1 MSSKKRLGKGLEDIS
16 HLFLSGVSS
25 APSSDR
31 AQPAVQK
38 RAEGSK
44 SETRVWLALSLVPRL
59 PSAFFTANL
68 SVELARA
75 GKRVLAI
82 ETAPVPSL
90 DEVLGTAPIHPSLND
105 LLEQPQKQITVE
117 GPLGMKLLSFQ
128 LRSEE
133 LQGFA
138 TEEQEILSQVFRK
151 EEEDAEL
158 ILIHAV
164 YEENGAFQRW
174 VSLVQGVVLTVSLNS
189 ETLLQTYQT
198 CKYLYQLQPDLR
210 IGLIVFGDQ
219 DREAAAAGMKRLSD
233 AVLQFLG
240 KSLEWYG
247 MIQDDPLI
255 ERSLTAKVPLTV
267 LARTSN
273 TAAGF
278 SDAAKTLL
286 LGIEGDANRSGSVY
300 SFFGRLQR
308 TVDMV
313 GG

>member
-31 AQPAVQK
+31 VPTVVQK
-38 RAEGSK
+38 PANRLMP
-44 SETRVWLALSLVPRL
+44 ETRVWLALSMVPRL

-68 SVELARA
+68 GVELARA

-82 ETAPVPSL
+82 ETAPVPSM
-90 DEVLGTAPIHPSLND
+90 DEVLGTEPIHPSLSH
-105 LLEQPQKQITVE
+105 LLEQPQKQIAIE

-128 LRSEE
+128 LRSDE
-133 LQGFA
+133 LQGYA
-138 TEEQEILSQVFRK
+138 TEEQEILSQVLRK
-151 EEEDAEL
+151 EEEEAEL
-158 ILIHAV
+158 ILIHAA
-164 YEENGAFQRW
+164 YEESGAFRRW
-174 VSLVQGVVLTVSLNS
+174 VSLVQGVVLTVDLNA

-210 IGLIVFGDQ
+210 IGLLVFGNRDK
-219 DREAAAAGMKRLSD
+219 DAAAAGMKRLSD

-247 MIQDDPLI
+247 MIPDDPLI
-255 ERSLTAKVPLTV
+255 ERSLAVKVPLAA
-267 LARTSN
+267 LDRTSK
-273 TAAGF
+273 AASGF
-278 SDAAKTLL
+278 SGAARNLL
-286 LGIEGDANRSGSVY
+286 LGVEGETNRSGSSY

-308 TVDMV
+308 TADMV

>member
-16 HLFLSGVSS
+16 HLFLSGASS
-25 APSSDR
+25 APSLGR
-31 AQPAVQK
+31 AQPAVQN
-38 RAEGSK
+38 RVGASK
-44 SETRVWLALSLVPRL
+44 SEARVWLALSLVSRL

-90 DEVLGTAPIHPSLND
+90 DEVLGTVPIHPSLND
-105 LLEQPQKQITVE
+105 LLEQPQKQISVE

-133 LQGFA
+133 LQGFS
-138 TEEQEILSQVFRK
+138 TEEQEILAQVLRK
-151 EEEDAEL
+151 EEDDAEL

-164 YEENGAFQRW
+164 YEENGTFQRW
-174 VSLVQGVVLTVSLNS
+174 VSLAKGVVLTVDLNP
-189 ETLLQTYQT
+189 ETLVQTYQV
-198 CKYLYQLQPDLR
+198 CKYLYRLQPDLR
-210 IGLIVFGDQ
+210 IGLLVFGNRDK
-219 DREAAAAGMKRLSD
+219 ETAAAGMKRLSD

-240 KSLEWYG
+240 KSLEGYG
-247 MIQDDPLI
+247 IIPDDPLI

-267 LARTSN
+267 LAPASRTAS
-273 TAAGF
+273 GF
-278 SDAAKTLL
+278 SAAARNLVL
-286 LGIEGDANRSGSVY
+286 SIERDSNHSGSVY
-300 SFFGRLQR
+300 YFFDRLQR
-308 TVDMV
+308 TADMV

>member
-1 MSSKKRLGKGLEDIS
+1 MSSKKRLGKSLEDIS
-16 HLFLSGVSS
+16 YLFLSGVSA
-25 APSSDR
+25 APSLNR
-31 AQPAVQK
+31 VQPAVQK
-38 RAEGSK
+38 RAEGSM

-90 DEVLGTAPIHPSLND
+90 DGVLGTAPIHPSLND
-105 LLEQPQKQITVE
+105 LLEQPQKQIAVE

-128 LRSEE
+128 LRLEA

-138 TEEQEILSQVFRK
+138 AEEQEILSQVLRK

-164 YEENGAFQRW
+164 YEENSAFQRW
-174 VSLVQGVVLTVSLNS
+174 VSLVQGAILTVDLNA
-189 ETLLQTYQT
+189 ETLLKTYQA

-210 IGLIVFGDQ
+210 IGLMVFGNRDK
-219 DREAAAAGMKRLSD
+219 EAAAGMKRLGD

-247 MIQDDPLI
+247 MIPDDPLI
-255 ERSLTAKVPLTV
+255 ERSLSAKVPLTV
-267 LARTSN
+267 LAQTSK
-273 TAAGF
+273 AASGF
-278 SDAAKTLL
+278 SDAARSLL
-286 LGIEGDANRSGSVY
+286 LGIEGNSNRSGSAY
-300 SFFGRLQR
+300 SFFDHLQR
-308 TVDMV
+308 TADMV
-313 GG
+313 EG

>member
-1 MSSKKRLGKGLEDIS
+1 MSAKKRLGKGLEDIS

-25 APSSDR
+25 APSLDR
-31 AQPAVQK
+31 ARPDARKQAK
-38 RAEGSK
+38 RPTSD
-44 SETRVWLALSLVPRL
+44 TRVWLAMSLVPRW

-68 SVELARA
+68 GVELARA

-82 ETAPVPSL
+82 ETAPVPSM
-90 DEVLGTAPIHPSLND
+90 DEVLGTVQIHPSLND
-105 LLEQPQKQITVE
+105 LLEQPQKQIAVE

-128 LRSEE
+128 LRSDD

-138 TEEQEILSQVFRK
+138 AEERDILSQVLRK

-164 YEENGAFQRW
+164 YEESGAFQRW
-174 VSLVQGVVLTVSLNS
+174 VRLVQGVVLTVDLDS
-189 ETLLQTYQT
+189 ETLLQTYQV
-198 CKYLYQLQPDLR
+198 CKYLYQLQQDLR
-210 IGLIVFGDQ
+210 IGLVVFGDR
-219 DREAAAAGMKRLSD
+219 DAAAAAAGMKRLSD

-247 MIQDDPLI
+247 MIPDDPFI
-255 ERSLTAKVPLTV
+255 ERSLTAKVPLTI
-267 LARTSN
+267 LSQASKA
-273 TAAGF
+273 AAGF
-278 SDAAKTLL
+278 SGVARNLL
-286 LGIEGDANRSGSVY
+286 AGVGGDSNRSGTAY

-308 TVDMV
+308 TVDMI

>member
-1 MSSKKRLGKGLEDIS
+1 MSSKKRLGKSLEDIS
-16 HLFLSGVSS
+16 YLFLSGVSA
-25 APSSDR
+25 APSLNR
-31 AQPAVQK
+31 VQPAVQK
-38 RAEGSK
+38 RAEGSM

-128 LRSEE
+128 LRSEA

-138 TEEQEILSQVFRK
+138 AEEQEILSQVLRK

-164 YEENGAFQRW
+164 YEETGAFQRW
-174 VSLVQGVVLTVSLNS
+174 VSLVQGAILTVDLNS
-189 ETLLQTYQT
+189 ETLLQTYQA

-210 IGLIVFGDQ
+210 IGLMVFGNRDK
-219 DREAAAAGMKRLSD
+219 EAAAAGMKRLSD

-247 MIQDDPLI
+247 MIPDDPLI

-267 LARTSN
+267 LAQTSK
-273 TAAGF
+273 AASGF
-278 SDAAKTLL
+278 SDAARSLL
-286 LGIEGDANRSGSVY
+286 LGIEGDSNRSGSAY
-300 SFFGRLQR
+300 SFFDHLQR
-308 TVDMV
+308 AADMV
-313 GG
+313 EG

>member
-1 MSSKKRLGKGLEDIS
+1 MSSKKRLGKSLEDIS

-25 APSSDR
+25 APSLDR
-31 AQPAVQK
+31 VQPSVQK
-38 RAEGSK
+38 QAEGSTF
-44 SETRVWLALSLVPRL
+44 ETRVWLTLSLVPRL

-68 SVELARA
+68 GVELARA

-90 DEVLGTAPIHPSLND
+90 DEVLGTVQIHPSLND

-138 TEEQEILSQVFRK
+138 TEEQEILSQVLRK

-164 YEENGAFQRW
+164 YEENSAFQRW
-174 VSLVQGVVLTVSLNS
+174 VSLVQGVVLTVDLNS
-189 ETLLQTYQT
+189 ETLLQTYQA
-198 CKYLYQLQPDLR
+198 CKYLYQLHPDLR
-210 IGLIVFGDQ
+210 IGLMVFGHRDK
-219 DREAAAAGMKRLSD
+219 DTAAAGMKRLSD

-247 MIQDDPLI
+247 IIPDDPLI
-255 ERSLTAKVPLTV
+255 GRSLTAKVPLTI
-267 LARTSN
+267 LDQTSK
-273 TAAGF
+273 AASGF
-278 SDAAKTLL
+278 SSAARNLL
-286 LGIEGDANRSGSVY
+286 VGTEGDSNRSGSGY

-308 TVDMV
+308 TADMV